1 MNTERVQLF
10 AIIGSILLFLFILEL
25 IRKKRIKEQYSL
37 LWFFFGLAFIVL
49 SVWRDALEW
58 LAHTMGIA
66 YAPSALLLMLVIAIF
81 LILIQF
87 SVIISRLSD
96 KNDRL
101 IQEVALLKEQIES
114 FSIEQSRNKGRES
127 SNKG

>member
-1 MNTERVQLF
+1 MDTERVQIF
-10 AIIGSILLFLFILEL
+10 AIIGSIAIFLLIIEL

-37 LWFFFGLAFIVL
+37 LWFFFGLAFIIF

-58 LAHTMGIA
+58 LAHLMGIA
-66 YAPSALLLMLVIAIF
+66 YAPSALLLILVIAIF

-87 SVIISRLSD
+87 SVIISKLSD

-101 IQEVALLKEQIES
+101 IQEVALLKEQVDS
-114 FSIEQSRNKGRES
+114 FTK
-127 SNKG
+127 K